1 MRVGM
6 QLKSEFLLPQ
16 EPRRVK
22 AAGWKL
28 NISSATDVVP
38 TDHAGV
44 ENDV

>member
-1 MRVGM
+1 M
-6 QLKSEFLLPQ
+6 QFKSELLLPQ
-16 EPRRVK
+16 EPRKVK
-22 AAGWKL
+22 VAVGEW